1 MRHAGDKQPRTQP
14 TLNPYFSVARADG
27 TAAPT
32 AVAVACGSAHTF
44 VLCQGGRCHAFGKNS
59 RGQLGLQPH
68 GRKEFTK
75 RFLSPRRV
83 IIGEV
88 KVIAIDTPDSDPS
101 HMSKAPGTSRSRAT
115 GASAARSLSGTPRVP
130 GGHDFSR
137 YTATFEHANIT
148 SIACGADHTIAIS
161 SAGEAFAVG
170 SNVHGQL
177 GIGKSVHHG
186 AGEELAVHGDLSG
199 PRSPRLPGSPPGAS
213 RSIIRAGAVSPVS
226 FHQSTARS
234 GSTHHN
240 AEYQA
245 ALASVQLPG
254 VVAFQR
260 IARLDVK
267 IVMAACGDDFT
278 LLLSEFREVYSCGR
292 GDAGQLGHGTL
303 DNCYRPKIVAGMQN
317 RLTQFI
323 TCRADQAVCVCRN
336 GDVYWWGSGLRF
348 RADAIL
354 LEGVKKE
361 VMDARLEFSKA
372 LPQDAPNYMVAS
384 TDKSA
389 PRFKQRVADYYKK
402 RGVFAQS
409 VIDALGIKRAEE
421 SLEALTV
428 MQPGAKRRRP
438 KRLPISGISA
448 VAGSDEGSDG
458 DAGLAI
464 LDDKGPAGSASPS
477 KWTNGQPQAEQ
488 PLDMATSI
496 MSLVPVRTPLP
507 KDTKV
512 LRLACGDDFYVAL
525 TEAADMRLS
534 FIQQWRANTDA
545 ELQQMEVMKKF
556 AQIKKE
562 MEDKYG
568 ESVVAILAQGEVA
581 AKAEAAYNADLQRR
595 LAAQEQDLELRALME
610 AQLGHKLVEEDLS
623 VKGWK
628 SVIQAISDSLV
639 YNIDDHREKPAQAR
653 PEAAKSAAA
662 PEANA
667 RLPPIPIGS
676 VSAKAAMSPP
686 APGTGTSRRSYKRPS
701 SSSSGHGKS
710 GKEDQELPMRITVN
724 AGEVLNIT
732 VQASPNL
739 FELNACSLN

>member
-1 MRHAGDKQPRTQP
+1 M
-14 TLNPYFSVARADG
+14 
-27 TAAPT
+27 
-32 AVAVACGSAHTF
+32 
-44 VLCQGGRCHAFGKNS
+44 
-59 RGQLGLQPH
+59 
-68 GRKEFTK
+68 
-75 RFLSPRRV
+75 
-83 IIGEV
+83 
-88 KVIAIDTPDSDPS
+88 KVTAIDTPGSGPS
-101 HMSKAPGTSRSRAT
+101 RASRAPGTSRSRAA
-115 GASAARSLSGTPRVP
+115 GASAARTPRMP
-130 GGHDFSR
+130 DGYDFSR
-137 YTATFEHANIT
+137 YTAAFEHANIT
-148 SIACGADHTIAIS
+148 SIACGADHTVAIS
-161 SAGEAFAVG
+161 SAGEAFVAG
-170 SNVHGQL
+170 SNEHGQL
-177 GIGKSVHHG
+177 GIGKNVRHE
-186 AGEELAVHGDLSG
+186 AGEEYAGHGDLS
-199 PRSPRLPGSPPGAS
+199 SPLSPKSPGSPSGAS
-213 RSIIRAGAVSPVS
+213 RSVIHAGTTSPVS
-226 FHQSTARS
+226 FHQRTARS
-234 GSTHHN
+234 GSTYHN
-240 AEYQA
+240 SAAYEA

-260 IARLDVK
+260 IPRLDVK

-278 LLLSEFREVYSCGR
+278 LLLSELREVYSCGR

-303 DNCYRPKIVAGMQN
+303 DNCYRPKVVAGMQN
-317 RLTQFI
+317 RLAQFI

-348 RADAIL
+348 RADTVL

-361 VMDARLEFSKA
+361 VMDARLEFAKA
-372 LPQDAPNYMVAS
+372 LPQDAPNYMVAA

-428 MQPGAKRRRP
+428 KQPGARRRRP
-438 KRLPISGISA
+438 KRIANSGI
-448 VAGSDEGSDG
+448 GSIADGDAGSDG
-458 DAGLAI
+458 DAEHGI
-464 LDDKGPAGSASPS
+464 VEDKGPAESASPS
-477 KWTNGQPQAEQ
+477 KWTHGRTEQ

-534 FIQQWRANTDA
+534 FIQQWHANTDA

-568 ESVVAILAQGEVA
+568 ESVVAIMAQGEAA
-581 AKAEAAYNADLQRR
+581 AKAEAAYNADLKRR
-595 LAAQEQDLELRALME
+595 LAAQEQDVELRALME
-610 AQLGHKLVEEDLS
+610 AQLGHKLVEEDTS

-628 SVIQAISDSLV
+628 SVIQAIAGSLV
-639 YNIDDHREKPAQAR
+639 YNIDDNREKPPAAA
-653 PEAAKSAAA
+653 AAKPPAAKTAAA

-676 VSAKAAMSPP
+676 LSSKAVLSR
-686 APGTGTSRRSYKRPS
+686 PGTGASRHSYKRPS
-701 SSSSGHGKS
+701 SSSLGRGKAA
-710 GKEDQELPMRITVN
+710 EEHDELPITIIMN

-732 VQASPNL
+732 VQASL
-739 FELNACSLN
+739 DLS